1 MKNRCCVSAKKNG
14 KWANKLFQN
23 EFDEWSDADLNELDP
38 LPGAL
43 DEKCVTF
50 KRALIMMGDGL
61 CSGEWAK
68 A

>member
-38 LPGAL
+38 LPGAVN
-43 DEKCVTF
+43 EKFVTF